1 MPLGDARTP
10 FQPNPGPRAKRKL
23 GKRDAPPV
31 DTDTLLRELSVEAV
45 SAVARVLAAGGSIQ
59 FGSTRDRTA
68 MLVRAWL
75 GGDVYE
81 DYVTSVAELVATF
94 EALDDAG
101 DAVKARDPGPLR

>member
-10 FQPNPGPRAKRKL
+10 FTPATGPRTKRKL

-31 DTDTLLRELSVEAV
+31 DTDQLLAELSREAV

-81 DYVTSVAELVATF
+81 DYVTSIAELVATF
-94 EALDDAG
+94 EALDDASE
-101 DAVKARDPGPLR
+101 AAKARDPRPLR

>member
-10 FQPNPGPRAKRKL
+10 FTPAAQSRTKRKL

-31 DTDTLLRELSVEAV
+31 DTDTLLNELRDAAV
-45 SAVARVLAAGGSIQ
+45 SVVARVLSAGGSIQ

-68 MLVRAWL
+68 MLVRAWVA
-75 GGDVYE
+75 GDVYE

-94 EALDDAG
+94 EALDDVVEG
-101 DAVKARDPGPLR
+101 SVARRPAL